1 MNVENPWNLN
11 KITSLLNF
19 GLKNRIPG
27 VNEPYIYVGSWK
39 TFFAWHKED
48 LDLCSVNYVH
58 VGKDKYIICLC
69 RFWYS
74 IPESDSHLLERYA
87 K

>member
-1 MNVENPWNLN
+1 MNVDNPWNLN

-58 VGKDKYIICLC
+58 VGKDKYIL
-69 RFWYS
+69 Y
-74 IPESDSHLLERYA
+74 
-87 K
+87 